1 MLEKAKERGFQP
13 RFVLFD
19 SWYGSLGNLKKIRGY
34 GWHWLTRLKSNRL
47 VNPDGEGN
55 VPIKQVEIL
64 PEGRIVHLKGY
75 GFIKVFRTASQ
86 NGDEE
91 YWATDDLQMD
101 EATRDELEGQGW
113 GIEVYHRGIKQCCG
127 IERAQVRKAVAQEN
141 HSLYALRAFLRL
153 EVEKLRT
160 GISWYQAKLPIIRR
174 RYRLI
179 WLILPIVLSQLRKS

>member
-19 SWYGSLGNLKKIRGY
+19 SWYGSLGNLKRIRGY
-34 GWHWLTRLKSNRL
+34 GWHWLTRLKSDRL

-91 YWATDDLQMD
+91 YWATDDL
-101 EATRDELEGQGW
+101 
-113 GIEVYHRGIKQCCG
+113 
-127 IERAQVRKAVAQEN
+127 
-141 HSLYALRAFLRL
+141 HSD
-153 EVEKLRT
+153 
-160 GISWYQAKLPIIRR
+160 G
-174 RYRLI
+174 
-179 WLILPIVLSQLRKS
+179 